1 LHNHLEDLNDK
12 IGLIKGIEVDIYNDL
27 FSEMYEWF
35 EQVYSLLNN
44 RYDEFK
50 EEFSIG
56 DKWDDWSYDN
66 SSSEDDWDDNEPLV
80 FLNNTIP

>member
-1 LHNHLEDLNDK
+1 
-12 IGLIKGIEVDIYNDL
+12 
-27 FSEMYEWF
+27 MYEWF

-50 EEFSIG
+50 KEFSIG